1 MQYVYTKGVYIQ
13 NSRYSTNVLEHL
25 VIWGYSSKYCI
36 CCLVF
41 HFKLL
46 FLNKLQLSNFAGN
59 CKLHYMFTRNSCNVL
74 QETIATF
81 SKIFLHS
88 FARYYCNVLQD
99 FFSHLFSCT
108 VLQEAIATFCKIFL
122 HSFAKY
128 YCNVLQDFLAQFCE
142 ILL

>member
-1 MQYVYTKGVYIQ
+1 MYIQKVYISKTADTLQTFQ
-13 NSRYSTNVLEHL
+13 NIQLYGVTAPST
-25 VIWGYSSKYCI
+25 
-36 CCLVF
+36 VF
-41 HFKLL
+41 AALFFISNYFFK
-46 FLNKLQLSNFAGN
+46 NKLQLSNFAGN

-99 FFSHLFSCT
+99 FLSHLFSCT